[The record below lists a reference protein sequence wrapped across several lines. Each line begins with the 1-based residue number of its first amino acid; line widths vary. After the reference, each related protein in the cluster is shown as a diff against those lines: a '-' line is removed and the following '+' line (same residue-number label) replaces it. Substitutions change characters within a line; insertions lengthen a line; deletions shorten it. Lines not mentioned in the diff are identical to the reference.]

1 MSDNETTEKF
11 EPAVSSPLLELSGI
25 ATNIRI
31 PPIWRDQ
38 IRLWFVQ
45 FESIVA
51 PLKKGDQAMYELAIA
66 KLERQDL
73 DEVSDILLKPPETK
87 KYETLKTRLTTVY
100 EESKERSLQRLLS
113 EMELGD
119 LKPSQL
125 LRRMKTLAGSNIS
138 ETALRI
144 LWSNHLPLSVRAVV
158 VSSDTIMKDINL
170 NDIALMADKILEQT
184 RKEISAISAQ
194 PSTST
199 TSSEALSPQKTLE
212 DKLDYLVREVAE
224 IKIQQKQ
231 YRRNTYS
238 APQFNASRF
247 NRPYSRTRSN
257 FQNLQPSSSDI
268 CFYHRRFGDSAYKCT
283 IPCNFKKSNNKE
295 N

>member
-11 EPAVSSPLLELSGI
+11 EPAVSSSMLELSGI

-87 KYETLKTRLTTVY
+87 KYETLKTRLITVY

-125 LRRMKTLAGSNIS
+125 LRRMKTLAGSNVS

-158 VSSDTIMKDINL
+158 ASSDTIMKD
-170 NDIALMADKILEQT
+170 KFK
-184 RKEISAISAQ
+184 RH
-194 PSTST
+194 ST
-199 TSSEALSPQKTLE
+199 
-212 DKLDYLVREVAE
+212 DGR
-224 IKIQQKQ
+224 
-231 YRRNTYS
+231 
-238 APQFNASRF
+238 
-247 NRPYSRTRSN
+247 
-257 FQNLQPSSSDI
+257 
-268 CFYHRRFGDSAYKCT
+268 
-283 IPCNFKKSNNKE
+283 
-295 N
+295 